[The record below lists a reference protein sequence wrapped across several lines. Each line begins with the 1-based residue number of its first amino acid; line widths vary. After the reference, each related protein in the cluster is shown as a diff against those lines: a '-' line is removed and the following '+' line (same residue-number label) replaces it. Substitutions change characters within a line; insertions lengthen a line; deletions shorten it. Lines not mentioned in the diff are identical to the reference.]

1 MTIPASSQHLLEHA
15 RHRETISVALAG
27 VIGSGL
33 ATGRKPLIRQ
43 LSEARFQ
50 KLMNEFF
57 PGCELSNGEA
67 APGLRPQ
74 GTDEFDD
81 LVALLLDS
89 RAEPTEERAW
99 LAFAMATAAMGE
111 NHLWQDMGLPSRDVL
126 SALIAEHFPALY
138 ALNSANM
145 KWKKFFY
152 RRLCERAG
160 VPICK
165 SPHCAECCDYSVCFG
180 PEH

>member
-1 MTIPASSQHLLEHA
+1 MKPRNIQDLLTHVRQPGTLSA
-15 RHRETISVALAG
+15 ALTG

-33 ATGRKPLIRQ
+33 AAGRRPLIRQ

-57 PGCELSNGEA
+57 PGCELTNGEGN
-67 APGLRPQ
+67 PGLRPT
-74 GTDEFDD
+74 GSDEFDD
-81 LVALLLDS
+81 LVTLLLDH
-89 RAEPTEERAW
+89 RAEPSEALAW

-111 NHLWQDMGLPSRDVL
+111 NHLWQDMGLESRNLL
-126 SALIAEHFPALY
+126 SALIGEHFPQLH

-152 RRLCERAG
+152 RQLCERAG

-165 SPHCAECCDYSVCFG
+165 APHCRECCDYAACFG
-180 PEH
+180 PES